1 MANRVEMGKKSK
13 QSDVIGFHTHKYGKM
28 EGNELIWGRFI
39 LRMVG
44 PHKFKKVDYFSS
56 LSEANKAFYE
66 WLEENND

>member
-13 QSDVIGFHTHKYGKM
+13 QSDVIGHHTQKYGKM
-28 EGNELIWGRFI
+28 EGNELMGGRFI

-66 WLEENND
+66 WMEENK